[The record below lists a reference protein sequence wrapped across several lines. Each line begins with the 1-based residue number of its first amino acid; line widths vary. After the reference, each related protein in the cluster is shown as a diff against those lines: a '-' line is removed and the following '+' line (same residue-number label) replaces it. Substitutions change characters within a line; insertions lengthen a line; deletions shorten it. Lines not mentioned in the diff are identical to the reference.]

1 MTGPGEQLDL
11 QIRDAPERR
20 RYEARL
26 GDELVG
32 WVDYGRVGRRL
43 VAIHTE
49 VPPRFAGRGIATA
62 LVRRMIDDA
71 RSSGS
76 RITPRCPVFVRHFE
90 RHPEDADVVAGPGD
104 R

>member
-1 MTGPGEQLDL
+1 MTDPGNRPDL
-11 QIRDAPERR
+11 QIRDAPDRR

-32 WVDYGRVGRRL
+32 WVDYGRVGQRL

-49 VPPRFAGRGIATA
+49 VPPQFAGRGIATA
-62 LVRRMIDDA
+62 LVSRVIDDA
-71 RSSGS
+71 RSSGI

-90 RHPEDADVVAGPGD
+90 RHPEDADVVAMPGG